1 MRRIAR
7 ILLVAL
13 VLAALSFDGTRAQ
26 GASPEIKGA
35 GGSVSTS
42 NAPSLLSIARA
53 LAGFSGLRWLPWA
66 EQDSQTWLPSA
77 PALGNL
83 WRTPSY
89 QLEFDTPLVSNGQF
103 VWGPNVGDF
112 DIVAFLIDRGSP
124 LAEYAPDVELWASYS
139 SVNPK
144 ILITLLEL
152 RYGWVSGFSYSVPE
166 DEIRSTIEDTAM
178 GLASTFYEHMYTWG
192 ALRPTFSPMPALGP
206 IVLLQDGSA
215 ASLDPSQSSGTVALV
230 TAMAADISPA
240 GYESKFASVTRDFGS
255 IFGEM
260 FPESDPL
267 DNSNEIVPLNS
278 PPEGLFQ
285 LPFPLGAEWVASGP
299 HSWNGGSWPPPF
311 SSIDFFTGGGSCA
324 APPNQYAVA
333 AAYGTVNRPYGY
345 SCWLEIDHGNG
356 WTTSYYH
363 LSNLYSGAPI
373 GRSGKVGTID
383 CETCAGGF
391 STGPHVHFSLKYN
404 GAYVSLE
411 GVNFSGWTVHT
422 GSVPYNS
429 GSFERDGTVL
439 PAYSRLVNDY
449 QTYYSNGQT
458 SLRFYGYGADD
469 VDRLKIRLT
478 DLSMGAPADV
488 GQEDFTIEWWMKAT
502 PGENNA
508 PFAICS
514 VSDAWRTGNII
525 LDRDRASQN
534 RDYGVSLA
542 GGRLVFGVRGGAG
555 SDFNLCGSG
564 ALDNG
569 EWHHVVLQRRV
580 SDGWMWMYVD
590 GVLQAEGDGPD
601 GDISYPNDA
610 VPLDLCG
617 GPCANDE
624 FLVVGAEKHGIDSS
638 LRSFSGWIDELRM
651 SNILRYSAEFTRP
664 SQPFSTDPSTVA
676 LYHFDD
682 SPANNA
688 YDTSGYEGGPSN
700 GSRRI
705 GGPSNGPA
713 WSSDIPFGPT
723 PTPTPTLDPSITPTV
738 TETPTATGTPTATYT
753 ATETSTS
760 TPSPSPT
767 LTPSHT
773 PSPSPE
779 PSSTPTPTASPTPTP
794 SYTPSPSPV
803 PTLTFTPSPS
813 PSPLPTETP
822 APTDTPSPTA
832 TSVPPTPAPSVTP
845 GGPSPTPQ
853 PADLNLDGR
862 IDVLDVQLSV
872 NVFLGTET
880 DPAIVAR
887 ADVNSDGSVDV
898 LDVQIVVNKVLGG

>member
-13 VLAALSFDGTRAQ
+13 VLAALSYDGTRAQ
-26 GASPEIKGA
+26 GASLEIKGA

-42 NAPSLLSIARA
+42 SAPSLLSVARA
-53 LAGFSGLRWLPWA
+53 VAGFSGLRWLPWA
-66 EQDSQTWLPSA
+66 QQESQPWLPNA

-89 QLEFDTPLVSNGQF
+89 QLEFDSSLVSDGQF

-112 DIVAFLIDRGSP
+112 DIGAFLDDQGSP
-124 LAEYAPDVELWASYS
+124 LAAYAPDIELWASYS

-144 ILITLLEL
+144 VLIAILEL
-152 RYGWVSGFSYSVPE
+152 RYGWVSGFSDSITG
-166 DEIRSTIEDTAM
+166 DEMRSTIEDTAM
-178 GLASTFYEHMYTWG
+178 GLASTFYEHMHTWG
-192 ALRPTFSPMPALGP
+192 ALRPAFSPVPAIGP
-206 IVLLQDGSA
+206 SVLLLDGSV
-215 ASLDPSQSSGTVALV
+215 ASLDPSLSSGTVALV
-230 TAMAADISPA
+230 TAMAEEISPA
-240 GYESKFASVTRDFGS
+240 GYESKFAGVTRDFS
-255 IFGEM
+255 TVFGAM

-267 DNSNEIVPLNS
+267 DTTKEIVPLNA

-363 LSNLYSGAPI
+363 LSSLYSGAPI
-373 GRSGKVGTID
+373 GRNGKVGTIA

-391 STGPHVHFSLKYN
+391 ATGPHVHFSLKYN

-411 GVNFSGWTVHT
+411 GVDFSGWTVHA

-439 PAYSRLVNDY
+439 NAYTRLVNDY
-449 QTYYSNGQT
+449 QTYYSSGQT

-469 VDRLKIRLT
+469 VDRLKIQLT
-478 DLSMGAPADV
+478 DLSQGAPADV
-488 GQEDFTIEWWMKAT
+488 GATDFTIEWWMKAL
-502 PGENNA
+502 PGKNNT

-514 VSDAWRTGNII
+514 SSDAWRTGNVI

-542 GGRLVFGVRGGAG
+542 GGRLVFGVRGAS
-555 SDFNLCGSG
+555 SDDLNLCGTG
-564 ALDNG
+564 ALDDG
-569 EWHHVVLQRRV
+569 AWHHVVLQRRV

-590 GVLQAEGDGPD
+590 GTLQAQGDGPD

-617 GPCANDE
+617 GPCSNDA
-624 FLVVGAEKHGIDSS
+624 FLVVGAEKHGIDPS
-638 LRSFSGWIDELRM
+638 LRSFSGWIDELRI
-651 SNILRYSAEFTRP
+651 SNLLRYSADFTRP
-664 SQPFSTDPSTVA
+664 SQPFSTDSATVA

-688 YDTSGYEGGPSN
+688 YDTSGHEGGPSN
-700 GSRRI
+700 GSRKI

-713 WSSDIPFGPT
+713 WSSGIPFGPP

-738 TETPTATGTPTATYT
+738 TETPTATETPTP
-753 ATETSTS
+753 TSS
-760 TPSPSPT
+760 
-767 LTPSHT
+767 
-773 PSPSPE
+773 E
-779 PSSTPTPTASPTPTP
+779 TPTPTATSLPTNTP
-794 SYTPSPSPV
+794 S
-803 PTLTFTPSPS
+803 
-813 PSPLPTETP
+813 
-822 APTDTPSPTA
+822 
-832 TSVPPTPAPSVTP
+832 PSVTP

-853 PADLNLDGR
+853 PTDLDLDGR
-862 IDVLDVQLSV
+862 VDVLDVQLSV

-880 DPAIVAR
+880 DPEIVAR
-887 ADVNSDGSVDV
+887 ADINSDNSVDV
-898 LDVQIVVNKVLGG
+898 LDVQIVVNTFLGG